1 MKRSRLFL
9 ALVFLGLAGTLGL
22 GADLGEAPDFRLPEV
37 RTGRTVALSDLA
49 RDHKAVAVIFIA
61 TGCPYSNAFNH
72 VMSDL
77 ARRYESQGVA
87 FVGINSNKTEPV
99 ENVRR
104 HAEQHGFPFPVLKD
118 EGSAVADLYK
128 AQVTPEVF
136 LVTPDLKVVYHGA
149 LGNSRQP
156 TTKAEEANGDELAAA
171 LDEFLAGKPVSTP
184 QTKMFG
190 CTIKR

>member
-1 MKRSRLFL
+1 MKRICGLVSLMFL
-9 ALVFLGLAGTLGL
+9 IS
-22 GADLGEAPDFRLPEV
+22 GATFSFGGDLGSAPDFRLPDV
-37 RTGRTVALSDLA
+37 RTGQTVALSELA
-49 RDHKAVAVIFIA
+49 RDHRAVAVIFIA
-61 TGCPYSNAFNH
+61 TACPYSNAFNH

-87 FVGINSNKTEPV
+87 FVGINPNKTEPAAD
-99 ENVRR
+99 VRR
-104 HAEQHGFPFPVLKD
+104 HAEQHEFPFPVLKD
-118 EGSAVADLYK
+118 EGSVVADLYK

-136 LVTPDLKVVYHGA
+136 LVTPELKVIYHGA

-171 LDEFLAGKPVSTP
+171 LDEFLAGKPITTP